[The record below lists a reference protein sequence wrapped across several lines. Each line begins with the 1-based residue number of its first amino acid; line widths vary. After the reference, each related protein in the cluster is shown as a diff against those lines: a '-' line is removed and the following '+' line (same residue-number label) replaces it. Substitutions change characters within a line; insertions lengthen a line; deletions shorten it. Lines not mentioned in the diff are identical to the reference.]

1 MGTNE
6 KRQEIQKHLDGIEK
20 AGIKVDVPQLKK
32 DMCAQFSDPNEWI
45 REFVVNAYDAKAS
58 ECIIYAEQKDGVTTI
73 VVEDDGIGM
82 NKKRL
87 LDFFTIYRSV
97 KDVGAQKAIGR
108 HGIGKLSI
116 AAIPGQCA
124 MEILTSTGKESW
136 SAKAGNLLSDDPI
149 HIVREKNSKQ
159 KGTAFRVSFKSSKE
173 LEKEVEALYQVLQR
187 YVKYLPMR
195 IIVFSPDTEN
205 PSEKGKP
212 RWVNDNWPEFPEQL
226 CMHRQITINE
236 LQYNVTLSLGTR
248 TEEIYQNGVFITNRY
263 SLLSNELE
271 EKWLIPYLSIL
282 VDSPDFELPFG
293 RHCLSN
299 EYVLPELSR
308 KIRQSMF
315 PRFFK
320 VIMQYYDEGKIRHFR
335 LSEYVIQE
343 LAAALIYYD
352 NNILNPWFNFPLF
365 RLVDQSTIS
374 FNELQKQ
381 IGSNGKFYI
390 EDTEN
395 AGIDYSVFKVPVL
408 KLSQHGL
415 AIKVLTKYFENRC
428 INLSTDKLIMEIP
441 PGLKPKLSEAELL
454 FQKSLGLNFTPS
466 TTTSLM
472 DSVSE
477 SFSKIEGGDYN
488 SQFGINNTKMKGEAM
503 DAKYELEDIIWR
515 VNYLVEKNGKTPCLS
530 HKFIFQEDTVVLN
543 LNHPDIKELVYFS
556 GENPKLA
563 GHWAVALC
571 LLDEKNIL
579 PHISA
584 EVREDLLLLDAMAKA
599 GAELNNNF
607 SLKTTTRNHTTLDK
621 FLKRRDDFYSFF

>member
-1 MGTNE
+1 MEPNE
-6 KRQEIQKHLDGIEK
+6 KREEIQKHLQEIEHDGIK
-20 AGIKVDVPQLKK
+20 ADVPQLKK

-45 REFVVNAYDAKAS
+45 REFVVNAYDAKAI
-58 ECIIYAEQKDGVTTI
+58 ECLIYAEHKDGVTTI

-124 MEILTSTGKESW
+124 LEIHTSTGEESW

-149 HIVREKNSKQ
+149 HIVREKDRKQ
-159 KGTAFRVSFKSSKE
+159 NGTIFRVSFKSTKE
-173 LEKEVEALYQVLQR
+173 LGKEVEALYHVLRR

-195 IIVFSPDTEN
+195 IIVFSPDAEN
-205 PSEKGKP
+205 PSEKGNP
-212 RWVNDNWPEFPEQL
+212 NWVNDNWPEFPEQL
-226 CMHRQITINE
+226 CMHQQITINE

-248 TEEIYQNGVFITNRY
+248 LEEIYQNGVFVTNKY
-263 SLLSNELE
+263 YLLSFDRE
-271 EKWLIPYLSIL
+271 EKWHIPYLSIL

-299 EYVLPELSR
+299 EYVLTELSR

-320 VIMQYYDEGKIRHFR
+320 AIVRYYEEDKIKHFGV
-335 LSEYVIQE
+335 SEYAIQE
-343 LAAALIYYD
+343 LAAALMYYD
-352 NNILNPWFNFPLF
+352 DNTINPWFNFPLF
-365 RLVDQSTIS
+365 RLVDQSVIS

-381 IGSNGKFYI
+381 IGTDGIFYN
-390 EDTEN
+390 EDAEN

-408 KLSQHGL
+408 KQSQQGL

-428 INLSTDKLIMEIP
+428 INLSANKLIMEIP

-454 FQKSLGLNFTPS
+454 FQKSLGLNFTPLK
-466 TTTSLM
+466 TASLLASAS
-472 DSVSE
+472 D
-477 SFSKIEGGDYN
+477 SFSKTRVRGYN
-488 SQFGINNTKMKGEAM
+488 TQNGINNVKLKEEAM
-503 DAKYELEDIIWR
+503 EAKSELEDIIWR
-515 VNYLVEKNGKTPCLS
+515 VNYLVEKDGKTPCIS
-530 HKFIFQEDTVVLN
+530 HRFLLQENTVILN
-543 LNHPDIKELVYFS
+543 LNHIDIKELVYFS

-584 EVREDLLLLDAMAKA
+584 EVREDLLLLDAMAKI
-599 GAELNNNF
+599 GAKLNNDF
-607 SLKTTTRNHTTLDK
+607 SLTNPEINHASDK
-621 FLKRRDDFYSFF
+621 FLKRRNDFYSSF